1 MRRLFPLRFMRLGRL
16 RRGAGRGYT
25 LVELLMSI
33 TVLAFGVSGV
43 IAMQRVTLASN
54 RQSKDL
60 AVATR
65 IAEAWADQL
74 AADGMLWSLDTGGT
88 STRSRTTW
96 LQLANPSGIVDW
108 FLPPYSSTRAF
119 GPAFGPLGAPRDPAV
134 RPEQSHF
141 CAHLRLAFLK
151 SETLPNP
158 GNGLIRAQV
167 RVFWKRESPGLAT
180 LPAADICA
188 IDDAT
193 FKNNL
198 GAFHVVYLTTAVRQQ
213 MIARAQ

>member
-1 MRRLFPLRFMRLGRL
+1 MRRFFQVTR
-16 RRGAGRGYT
+16 ATGRGYT

-74 AADGMLWSLDTGGT
+74 AADAMLWSLDSGNN
-88 STRSRTTW
+88 STRNRTTW
-96 LQLANPSGIVDW
+96 LQLANPSSIVDW
-108 FLPPYSSTRAF
+108 FVPPYSASRGF
-119 GPAFGPLGAPRDPAV
+119 GPAFGPLGAPRDPGV
-134 RPEQSHF
+134 RPEQAHF
-141 CAHLRLAFLK
+141 CVHLRLAFLK
-151 SETLPNP
+151 SETLPGP
-158 GNGLIRAQV
+158 GNGVIRTQV
-167 RVFWKRESPGLAT
+167 RVFWKREDPGLAAA
-180 LPAADICA
+180 PAASICS

-193 FKNNL
+193 FKANL
-198 GAFHVVYLTTAVRQQ
+198 TGFHVVYVTSAVRQQ
-213 MIARAQ
+213 QNAARAP